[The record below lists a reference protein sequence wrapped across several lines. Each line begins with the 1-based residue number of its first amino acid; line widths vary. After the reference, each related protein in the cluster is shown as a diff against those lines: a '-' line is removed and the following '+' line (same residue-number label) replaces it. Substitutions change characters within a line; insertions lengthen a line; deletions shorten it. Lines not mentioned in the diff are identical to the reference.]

1 MHPRSYPSLVE
12 RITMANRR
20 WLIPIGVL
28 PERSY
33 TELSEEAVSTA
44 YCEQHAVLRL
54 VCRTYDFLSATFLGD
69 LYDRIAREILVACS
83 RDLLTSVVVGTSS
96 PPISDGRARLTDYW
110 DRYLSGDDR
119 VAARHAEEAG
129 LGERLR
135 FQLGDVESLP
145 FPDEQFDLV
154 VSTLSLHHWQH
165 PSKGLQEI
173 FRVLKPGGQARILD
187 LPDWVRQNIHGYG
200 DGRGLAQLAA
210 ASPFGRGVVAVFRW
224 PGRLPTMRCLWLR
237 REG

>member
-1 MHPRSYPSLVE
+1 
-12 RITMANRR
+12 MANRR
-20 WLIPIGVL
+20 WLIPIGVIAGAIL
-28 PERSY
+28 YGVIRRGSLKQL
-33 TELSEEAVSTA
+33 TASNMQFSGLSAEL
-44 YCEQHAVLRL
+44 
-54 VCRTYDFLSATFLGD
+54 YDFLSATFLGD

-83 RDLLTSVVVGTSS
+83 KGDLLDVGCGPGHLACRLAMAGPDLRITGIDIS
-96 PPISDGRARLTDYW
+96 PAMIEL
-110 DRYLSGDDR
+110 
-119 VAARHAEEAG
+119 AARHAEEAG